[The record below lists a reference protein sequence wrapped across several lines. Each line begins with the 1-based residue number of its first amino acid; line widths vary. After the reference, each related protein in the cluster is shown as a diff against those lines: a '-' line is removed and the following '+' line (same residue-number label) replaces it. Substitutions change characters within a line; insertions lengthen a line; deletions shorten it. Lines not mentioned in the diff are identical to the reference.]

1 MKKHLIYLAS
11 GNSSRFG
18 DNKLLQSFGGKPLFL
33 HGLER
38 LLEVAEADPDCEITV
53 VSRYPEIREASR
65 ALGVWAVDG
74 PGSEKGVSYSIK
86 AGIRSVSPC
95 AEEDFLLFLCA
106 DQPHIFT
113 DTLQRLLRR
122 ARPGTETA
130 QLFAGKIPGN
140 PVLFSAKLIPEL
152 LKLTGDSGGRAVLRR
167 HPCIPVQ
174 AGNPL
179 ELCDIDTVEEM
190 RRQRMNLE

>member
-18 DNKLLQSFGGKPLFL
+18 DNKLLQTFRGKPLFL

-53 VSRYPEIREASR
+53 VSRYPQIRER
-65 ALGVWAVDG
+65 CEILGVRSVDA
-74 PGSEKGVSYSIK
+74 PDSEKGVSYSIK
-86 AGIRSVSPC
+86 AGIRAVSPC
-95 AEEDFLLFLCA
+95 CDEDFLLFLCA

-122 ARPGTETA
+122 ARPGTEA
-130 QLFAGKIPGN
+130 ARLFAGKNPGN
-140 PVLFSAKLIPEL
+140 PVLFSAKLIREL
-152 LKLTGDSGGRAVLRR
+152 MELTGDSGGKAVLQR
-167 HPCIPVQ
+167 HTCIPVP

-190 RRQRMNLE
+190 RRQQSL